1 MLKKLAEAA
10 DPDWLQR
17 QFRPATQKT
26 IFFIIKIAQDNEY
39 RITGVLSGTY
49 TLQMEQLIS
58 KIELSIESAKTKR
71 NYSGADA
78 ALAGEE
84 LYSDAEELFRNLKK
98 SGADEMLI
106 DSLSDKVAEEL
117 LQCGMDYF
125 TYCKVTDTDP
135 LNSSLD
141 LYKKAKEFTKSEI
154 ILQKIR
160 EYTTEQRDWLVKT
173 REIKRQMAVKPEMD
187 SLDIIISNYKKKD
200 RSIANTTSLLQATE
214 PFLATIVRYFSVND
228 PVYLKYST
236 EIISIAIDNITQETE
251 TAKAAAESKREQ
263 YPEEADNILR
273 ITYLNAWAVL
283 KMTENMYMDEKFMT
297 EQYYPFRDSI
307 LDYCSELGIS
317 EPEEE
322 TEISIWQI
330 IKQFNKWIQL
340 IILLTIGN
348 SFEDGIKI
356 ISIGVFILILIMN
369 SKYFK

>member
-1 MLKKLAEAA
+1 MKKLAEAA

-39 RITGVLSGTY
+39 RITGVLSGTD

-58 KIELSIESAKTKR
+58 KIELSIERAKTKR

-78 ALAGEE
+78 DLAGEE

-98 SGADEMLI
+98 SGAEEMLI

-117 LQCGMDYF
+117 LQCGMAYF
-125 TYCKVTDTDP
+125 TYCKETDTDP
-135 LNSSLD
+135 SNSSLD
-141 LYKKAKEFTKSEI
+141 LYKKAKEFAKSEI
-154 ILQKIR
+154 NLQKSR
-160 EYTTEQRDWLVKT
+160 EYSTELRDWLVET

-187 SLDIIISNYKKKD
+187 SLDIIISNYKNNAGT
-200 RSIANTTSLLQATE
+200 IANAESLLEETV
-214 PFLATIVRYFSVND
+214 PFLEIIVRYFSVND

-236 EIISIAIDNITQETE
+236 EIISIVIDNITQETE
-251 TAKAAAESKREQ
+251 TAKATAETKREQ

-273 ITYLNAWAVL
+273 ITYSKARAVL

-307 LDYCSELGIS
+307 LDYCSELGIT

-330 IKQFNKWIQL
+330 IKQFNYWIQL
-340 IILLTIGN
+340 IILLIIGN
-348 SFEDGIKI
+348 SIEDGIKI
-356 ISIGVFILILIMN
+356 ISIGVIILMYIMN